1 MDCEGSSS
9 CARSHL
15 RQLVRLRWLA
25 IGIAAA
31 LVYSTHSAL
40 DIQLPFAPLV
50 ATLGAYALI
59 NAASALRLRDAWP
72 SFSAHRVPV
81 SERELLAQL
90 FTDVAAL
97 SSLLYFTGGAVNPFA
112 VCYLL
117 IVLYASVAL
126 PQRLA
131 WSVAA
136 LCMLSFA
143 GLHLLRVPLPVSDA
157 ASADRTLN
165 YSAHFAIYLALG
177 ALVASCGV
185 RLSEMRR
192 LYLARVAADAQ
203 KEARERYLV
212 GLATLSA
219 GTAHQMST
227 PLSTMAI
234 VVGDLREGGEAPPPD
249 WKQSI
254 DMLWSQIQICRT
266 SLEAMARSAD
276 VERLGNIQSLRAE
289 QFVLDVAE
297 RFRVLRPEARF
308 ELHCAR
314 LDDAL
319 TLASDPTLPQAVLN
333 FLGNAADASP
343 QSVRMRAWLKAEL
356 LLAIEVLD
364 RGAGIPPALR
374 ERIGNGLVTTKEFGR
389 GSGAGVLIGRAAVER
404 FGGAVHITDRRGGGT
419 RVQIELPLFRPR
431 GATKGEDD
439 DYRQLGIA

>member
-1 MDCEGSSS
+1 MDCEASSS
-9 CARSHL
+9 HARRNL
-15 RQLVRLRWLA
+15 RQLVRMRWLA
-25 IGIAAA
+25 IGIVAA

-40 DIQLPFAPLV
+40 DIHVPLV
-50 ATLGAYALI
+50 SLIATLGAYALV
-59 NAASALRLRDAWP
+59 NAASALRLQDAWRER
-72 SFSAHRVPV
+72 FAV
-81 SERELLAQL
+81 SERELLVQL
-90 FTDVAAL
+90 LIDVAAL
-97 SSLLYFTGGAVNPFA
+97 SALLYFTGGAVNPFA

-131 WSVAA
+131 WSIAA
-136 LCMLSFA
+136 ACMLSFA
-143 GLHLLRVPLPVSDA
+143 GLHLLRIPLPVSDP

-165 YSAHFAIYLALG
+165 YSAHFAIYLALA

-192 LYLARVAADAQ
+192 LYFARAAADAQ

-234 VVGDLREGGEAPPPD
+234 VVGDLRDSGEVPPED

-254 DMLWSQIQICRT
+254 DMLWSQIQICRR
-266 SLEAMARSAD
+266 SLEAMAHSAD
-276 VERLGNIQSLRAE
+276 VERLGKIQSLRAE

-297 RFRVLRPEARF
+297 RFRALRPEVRL
-308 ELHCAR
+308 ELQCAR

-343 QSVRMRAWLKAEL
+343 QSVRMRAWLKQEL

-364 RGAGIPPALR
+364 RGPGIPPSLR
-374 ERIGNGLVTTKEFGR
+374 ERIGNGLVTTKESGR

-404 FGGAVHITDRRGGGT
+404 FGGTIQISDRRGGGT
-419 RVQIELPLFRPR
+419 RVQIELPLFRPH
-431 GATKGEDD
+431 AAIKGEDD